1 MVNLHGKQRRKT
13 FIEVELLEK
22 QGIQLSATGGE
33 QKAQALSISVLC
45 SYYRVKAKVSGAA
58 GKELGNHHSL
68 LTSKKLNRLKS

>member
-1 MVNLHGKQRRKT
+1 MESREERL

-33 QKAQALSISVLC
+33 QKAQTLSISVLC
-45 SYYRVKAKVSGAA
+45 SYYRVKEKVSGAA
-58 GKELGNHHSL
+58 GKELGSHHSL